1 MGLDDRPWCVSV
13 KKFLTR
19 VPQWPL
25 AAAPVVKEFET
36 PTRQELPVLESG
48 LVMTKFLIAAIMFFG
63 SAAIGGAVG
72 LFAGLPVGALVAAVL
87 FLFGLQIQANMGAR
101 KTHRAAIR
109 EISKLK
115 QANAIIEQTLGETQ
129 SKMDDMRQAIE
140 AKANAQ
146 GRKIVSELQ
155 VLESLMRE
163 FAGKIS
169 NSAKNETA
177 ESELIERR
185 ATQSARG
192 YLETLGEPELLETI
206 RASLEQNRVDLYL
219 QPIVS
224 LPQRK
229 LRFYEALSR
238 LRAED
243 GSVIMPAQY
252 IKVAAPAGLMSVVD
266 NLLLFRCVQIVRRLT
281 QKNRDIGVFC
291 NISGDTLTDTEFFPQ
306 FLEYMQHNRDL
317 AGQIIFEFGQD
328 AVTKAGVQGEQNLA
342 YLANL
347 GFALSMDHVENLGVD
362 FAKLKTLGFRH
373 LKLNARTLLGG
384 MGNARAAVGPED
396 FKTLLARNG
405 LNLIVERVEDEKTVV
420 QLLDYAVDF
429 AQGYL
434 FGEPRAV
441 RDDAVKTTDRAEAS
455 APILPFRK
463 TA

>member
-1 MGLDDRPWCVSV
+1 MA
-13 KKFLTR
+13 KFL
-19 VPQWPL
+19 L
-25 AAAPVVKEFET
+25 AT
-36 PTRQELPVLESG
+36 IYL
-48 LVMTKFLIAAIMFFG
+48 FG

-72 LFAGLPVGALVAAVL
+72 LFAGLPIGGVVGATL
-87 FLFGLQIQANMGAR
+87 FLFALQVQSGLAAR
-101 KTHRAAIR
+101 KVQRAAQR
-109 EISKLK
+109 EISGLK
-115 QANAIIEQTLGETQ
+115 RANAAIELALSQTDARMEEMQ
-129 SKMDDMRQAIE
+129 KAIE
-140 AKANAQ
+140 ARANAQ

-169 NSAKNETA
+169 AKAKE
-177 ESELIERR
+177 EPLPEQIEQRVQ
-185 ATQSARG
+185 ASARS
-192 YLETLGEPELLETI
+192 YLDTLGEPDLLETI
-206 RASLEQNRVDLYL
+206 RASLEENRVDLYL

-229 LRFYEALSR
+229 LRYYEALSR

-281 QKNRDIGVFC
+281 QKSRDIGVFC

-317 AGQIIFEFGQD
+317 ASQIIFEFGQD
-328 AVTKAGVQGEQNLA
+328 AVTKAGTKGEENLA
-342 YLANL
+342 FLANL
-347 GFALSMDHVENLGVD
+347 GFALSMDHIETLAVD
-362 FAKLKTLGFRH
+362 FTRLKKIGFRH
-373 LKLNARTLLGG
+373 LKVRADTLLGG

-396 FKTLLARNG
+396 FKKLLERHG
-405 LNLIVERVEDEKTVV
+405 LNLIVERVEDEKSVV

-441 RDDAVKTTDRAEAS
+441 RDDTVKALEKTEPS
-455 APILPFRK
+455 APIIPFRK
-463 TA
+463 SA